1 MKAGHKEYRIF
12 SNLNIKNESEYENK
26 LEIWKKDK
34 EDIEKRIDLYIFPL
48 NLEKDI
54 NKRFGLKFR
63 NVSIKND
70 NFKVNKLELKIRN
83 DRSSEGIENWSKIIK
98 KKLESFN
105 ILTVI
110 NNSEISDN
118 KIIVNINEIS
128 YSLNLIKALEAI
140 KTILSSYNTNEV
152 LNYSKSFDNFPL
164 GFVLTY
170 KNRSSKNYEEDVM
183 IKSYYFEVNEKE
195 NAKLDAKL
203 CFRRT
208 LCVEDEV
215 DKNSIENLNNK
226 LEDYTVDG
234 YPEELLNLFAKI

>member
-1 MKAGHKEYRIF
+1 MKKGHKEYRIF
-12 SNLNIKNESEYENK
+12 SNLNIKNESEYKNK
-26 LEIWKKDK
+26 LEIWRKDK
-34 EDIEKRIDLYIFPL
+34 TYVEKRLDLYIFPL

-63 NVSIKND
+63 NVSKKND
-70 NFKVNKLELKIRN
+70 NFRVNKLELKVRN

-128 YSLNLIKALEAI
+128 YYLNLIKALEAI

-152 LNYSKSFDNFPL
+152 LNYSKSFENFPV
-164 GFVLTY
+164 GFVLTF

-203 CFRRT
+203 CFRRS

-226 LEDYTVDG
+226 LEDYTVVG